1 MSEHRS
7 PRSGTIPVPLVPQR
21 EIPWFKIS
29 VAANVILGLGLLISL
44 FTRPAG
50 SQDPKAAVEALME
63 KDPDDALG
71 QAGQQLTESEKA
83 TRHWHVFLGE
93 QYLKMGKND
102 LAKPHFVWLVKN
114 FPKEAAYKQKLA
126 AASAKPGKKPG
137 KKK

>member
-29 VAANVILGLGLLISL
+29 VAANLILGLGLLISL
-44 FTRPAG
+44 FTRPAS
-50 SQDPKAAVEALME
+50 SQDPKEAVEAMVE
-63 KDPDDALG
+63 KNPEDAIGL
-71 QAGQQLTESEKA
+71 AASQLAESEKA
-83 TRHWHVFLGE
+83 TRYWHAFLGE
-93 QYLKMGKND
+93 RYLKAGKND
-102 LAKPHFVWLVKN
+102 LAKSHFAWLVKN

-126 AASAKPGKKPG
+126 AASAKPKKPG